1 MTVRIS
7 FFSLTARILAVAFMA
22 ASPVVSEAAGLGRLS
37 VLSSLGQPLNAEVEI
52 ISLQPGE
59 EEGLSARLA
68 PMEAFKQ
75 AGIDFNTALLSVK
88 FAIEQRNGKPVLKIA
103 SGLAINEPFLDL
115 LVELQWN
122 AGRLVR
128 EYTFLLDPP
137 QFSAAAPAQVVP
149 VQPQIA
155 PAVPAVVRPVAAPAA
170 RVPESAPAVAPAPA
184 VSSATYQVQRG
195 DTLAG
200 VARKNLPQGASFNQ
214 MLVAL
219 FRANGDAFDGGNI
232 NRLRAGRILSLPGAD
247 AVTGVNKDEA
257 RKFVE
262 SQAGEFAQYR
272 RRLAGAVSAA
282 PGSEAGAARSASGAI
297 TATPTKSAPSAPKDE
312 VKLSKADPAK
322 PAAQAAAK
330 GDDKV
335 ASGRAIKEAQ
345 SRAQEL
351 EKTVTDLQ
359 KVLDLKSKQLA
370 ELEAKA
376 PKSAS
381 QPVAAPAAPAA
392 KPAPMPEPPKAVP
405 VPAVPASAATPVD
418 AAKAEPAKA
427 VEPKPA
433 PETSKPVPAK
443 PTVKAAPPPPPATSF
458 VDELQENG
466 AAIGGAGVVAILLGA
481 YGAWA
486 WRRKKKAAAAV
497 LGDAVTPGPTVAVA
511 APAANPAVA
520 AQVEAAIASANL
532 APQESDEVDPVAEA
546 DVYMA
551 YGRDA
556 QAEEI
561 LKEALQK
568 DPARVPVLAKMVEIY
583 AQRRDAKGVEE
594 YALKIKSATGGEGAE
609 WEKAA
614 ALGQSVDPDNGL
626 YSGVAGAGAAVVTS
640 AASPALDFDLDG
652 STAAPEAPVADVVAR
667 TPDVVLDFD
676 LGAPEAESSGAATEF
691 SPDKTV
697 VVDPT
702 KAEGGDGLGL
712 DFDLGEPEPRAEVAT
727 ESAPAAVAG
736 DGGLDFDLGTDSLD
750 APAPQATTDAA
761 LPELSMSS
769 GDDKGLDFEPSG
781 KASPATDNASVDFDL
796 NLDLG
801 SSAGSE
807 SQVDAPSIDLGS
819 ISLDLDAPGGSGT
832 VDPKWQNASDKL
844 DLAKAFEEM
853 NDKSGARDL
862 LNEVLRDGDA
872 AQKQQAQ
879 EMLARLG

>member
-7 FFSLTARILAVAFMA
+7 IFSLTARILAVVCMA
-22 ASPVVSEAAGLGRLS
+22 VAPLVAEAAGLGRLS

-75 AGIDFNTALLSVK
+75 AGIDFNSALLSVK
-88 FAIEQRNGKPVLKIA
+88 FAIEQRNGKPVLKMT
-103 SGLAINEPFLDL
+103 SGQAINEPFLDL

-137 QFSAAAPAQVVP
+137 QFRAAAPAP
-149 VQPQIA
+149 VAPAQPQT
-155 PAVPAVVRPVAAPAA
+155 AVV
-170 RVPESAPAVAPAPA
+170 PAPA
-184 VSSATYQVQRG
+184 VRPAVVPAGVVAPRAPESPVAVAVPASAAAGGTYQVRRG

-200 VARKNLPQGASFNQ
+200 VARKNLPQGTSFNQ

-219 FRANGDAFDGGNI
+219 FRANGDAFEGGNI
-232 NRLRAGRILSLPGAD
+232 NRLRAGKILSLPGAE
-247 AVTGVNKDEA
+247 AVSGVDREEA
-257 RKFVE
+257 RKFLE

-272 RRLAGAVSAA
+272 RRLASAVASA
-282 PGSEAGAARSASGAI
+282 PGSETGAARSASGAI
-297 TATPTKSAPSAPKDE
+297 TAPSTQPVPAAPKDE
-312 VKLSKADPAK
+312 VKLSKADAAK
-322 PAAQAAAK
+322 RVATQAAK

-335 ASGRAIKEAQ
+335 ASGRAAKDAQ

-359 KVLDLKSKQLA
+359 KMLDLKNRQLA
-370 ELEAKA
+370 ELEAKGA
-376 PKSAS
+376 KSAP
-381 QPVAAPAAPAA
+381 QPAAAPAVKAAAPVAEPLKAAAVVPAAPAA
-392 KPAPMPEPPKAVP
+392 A
-405 VPAVPASAATPVD
+405 PVD
-418 AAKAEPAKA
+418 AKTEPAKA
-427 VEPKPA
+427 PEAKPAVEAPKPA
-433 PETSKPVPAK
+433 SPK
-443 PTVKAAPPPPPATSF
+443 TVVKAPPPPPAPSF
-458 VDELQENG
+458 ADELLES
-466 AAIGGAGVVAILLGA
+466 ATAIGGIGVVVVLLGA

-497 LGDAVTPGPTVAVA
+497 LGDVASAGPAVA
-511 APAANPAVA
+511 SAAPVANPAVA

-583 AQRRDAKGVEE
+583 AQRRDAKGLEE

-626 YSGVAGAGAAVVTS
+626 YSGVTGANFAAAAPV
-640 AASPALDFDLDG
+640 ASPALDFDLDG
-652 STAAPEAPVADVVAR
+652 SATAETPSATVAAPDVA
-667 TPDVVLDFD
+667 LDFD
-676 LGAPEAESSGAATEF
+676 IGAADAASGSEPAF

-702 KAEGGDGLGL
+702 KKDGNDLGL
-712 DFDLGEPEPRAEVAT
+712 DFDLGEPEAKVAQLVAKAEDA
-727 ESAPAAVAG
+727 
-736 DGGLDFDLGTDSLD
+736 GLDFDLGSGSPEVPDTG
-750 APAPQATTDAA
+750 
-761 LPELSMSS
+761 LPELSTGMSV
-769 GDDKGLDFEPSG
+769 DKGLEFESAG
-781 KASPATDNASVDFDL
+781 KTAPDPDNSAIDFDL

-801 SSAGSE
+801 SPGTSE
-807 SQVDAPSIDLGS
+807 AKTEMPSIDLGS
-819 ISLDLDAPGGSGT
+819 ISLDLDAPGVSEV
-832 VDPKWQNASDKL
+832 VDPKWQNAADKL

-872 AQKQQAQ
+872 AQRQLAQ
-879 EMLARLG
+879 EMLGRLG